1 MSFRNIA
8 PIVTLKISGKELT
21 LRPTMVVGAVLLFA
35 LGGCDPVVGLAG
47 ATFPVWI
54 LCLLLGIVTAIAMKP
69 ILVATGIDE
78 WMTPKPL
85 VYASLALTIAF
96 GCWLLIWR

>member
-1 MSFRNIA
+1 MALA
-8 PIVTLKISGKELT
+8 P
-21 LRPTMVVGAVLLFA
+21 FA
-35 LGGCDPVVGLAG
+35 LTGCDPVVGLAG

-54 LCLLLGIVTAIAMKP
+54 LCLLLGIVAASLLKP
-69 ILVATGIDE
+69 ILVSTGIDE